1 MSKLPSLAPGVAL
14 SPEGLRIVGEA
25 LFGAWGW
32 QTRLAE
38 QLEVDGSTVRRW
50 VSGAVSVPGPVK
62 VALRLM
68 LERQGLAP
76 STRAVAVA
84 DRLPAAAIRS
94 AEDQTVTPL
103 RASSSSAKE
112 GWASLGIWP
121 RPISTDTCAALP
133 CRWATSTSLMIL

>member
-1 MSKLPSLAPGVAL
+1 MSRLPSLAPGVAL

-50 VSGAVSVPGPVK
+50 VSGAVAVPGPVK

-76 STRAVAVA
+76 KR
-84 DRLPAAAIRS
+84 
-94 AEDQTVTPL
+94 
-103 RASSSSAKE
+103 
-112 GWASLGIWP
+112 
-121 RPISTDTCAALP
+121 AALP
-133 CRWATSTSLMIL
+133 PAADKTPARPRSGRR

>member
-1 MSKLPSLAPGVAL
+1 MSRLPSLGPGTVL
-14 SPEGLRIVGEA
+14 SPEGLKAVGEA

-50 VSGAVSVPGPVK
+50 VSGAVAVPGPVK

-76 STRAVAVA
+76 VRAPLPPKPDKAPARPRSTR
-84 DRLPAAAIRS
+84 R
-94 AEDQTVTPL
+94 
-103 RASSSSAKE
+103 
-112 GWASLGIWP
+112 G
-121 RPISTDTCAALP
+121 
-133 CRWATSTSLMIL
+133 

>member
-1 MSKLPSLAPGVAL
+1 MSRLPSLGPGTVL
-14 SPEGLRIVGEA
+14 SPEGLKVVGEA

-68 LERQGLAP
+68 LERKGLA
-76 STRAVAVA
+76 AVRPGPQPVT
-84 DRLPAAAIRS
+84 DKTPARPRS
-94 AEDQTVTPL
+94 G
-103 RASSSSAKE
+103 R
-112 GWASLGIWP
+112 
-121 RPISTDTCAALP
+121 R
-133 CRWATSTSLMIL
+133 

>member
-1 MSKLPSLAPGVAL
+1 MSRLPSLGPGTVL
-14 SPEGLRIVGEA
+14 SPGDLKIVGEA

-50 VSGAVSVPGPVK
+50 VSGAVAVPGPVK

-76 STRAVAVA
+76 SMRAVAPVA
-84 DRLPAAAIRS
+84 DKLPARPRS
-94 AEDQTVTPL
+94 GQQKIK
-103 RASSSSAKE
+103 R
-112 GWASLGIWP
+112 
-121 RPISTDTCAALP
+121 
-133 CRWATSTSLMIL
+133 